1 MSLWGNNDNAA
12 NSVIWAPAQVNKAPS
27 AAERDALYANTTK
40 DAYITNTII
49 GQFGLDTT
57 EMNSTNAA
65 AQHAGWILKR
75 TGTGG
80 VKTIT
85 LVSGGS
91 GINTGGGFLAIT
103 GGGGAGA
110 NASYTTANSQNVL
123 QVFSTNPAWNV
134 INTVTLTNPGA
145 NFTSAAAIVYNG
157 ANTTRPVITLT
168 MGDRVGRVTIETL
181 VAGGSIV

>member
-1 MSLWGNNDNAA
+1 MTQWGKNDNTA
-12 NSVIWAPAQVNKAPS
+12 NSVLWGVAQLNKAAS
-27 AAERDALYANTTK
+27 ATNRDALYENTTK
-40 DAYITNTII
+40 DEFVRNTID
-49 GQFGLDTT
+49 GQFGISAA
-57 EMNSTNAA
+57 EKNSANAA
-65 AQHAGWILKR
+65 AQHAGWNLKR
-75 TGTGG
+75 TGLGG
-80 VKTIT
+80 IKTIT

-110 NASYTTANSQNVL
+110 NASYTTANSQNTM
-123 QVFSTNPAWNV
+123 QVSSTNPAWNV

-145 NFTSAAAIVYNG
+145 NFTSAAAIVFNG

-168 MGDRVGRVTIETL
+168 MGDRVGRVTMETL